1 MFRHPVRIPIK
12 SVQEM
17 EPGVVLRELDPSACG
32 ADPVPF
38 HCSIFSVEP
47 ASRTGLDRRAARECW
62 FIAEGRGVLA
72 SDAGLELAQAGDAFL
87 FDSGLGHSIENTG
100 ARPLL
105 VVSIWWSP

>member
-17 EPGVVLRELDPSACG
+17 DPGVVLRELDPSARAAG
-32 ADPVPF
+32 PIPF
-38 HCSIFSVEP
+38 HCSIFSVAP
-47 ASRTGLDRRAARECW
+47 ASRTGVGRHTSRECW

-72 SDAGLELAQAGDAFL
+72 SDAGREPAQAGDAFL
-87 FDSGLGHSIENTG
+87 FDSGVGRGIENTG